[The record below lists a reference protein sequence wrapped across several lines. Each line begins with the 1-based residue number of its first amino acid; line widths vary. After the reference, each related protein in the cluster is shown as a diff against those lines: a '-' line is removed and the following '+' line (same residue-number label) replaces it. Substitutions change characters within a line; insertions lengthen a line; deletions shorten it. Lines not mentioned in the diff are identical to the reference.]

1 MTWLPFPTAVLAQH
15 LRGADERV
23 AALVYSGTFMFLA
36 VAFNLLW
43 RYAVRAGLPDPHV
56 DVPAISRQY
65 ALGPVVYAATV
76 AIAWFSA
83 TACLIA
89 SAAIA
94 VYFALPP
101 RRWRPA

>member
-1 MTWLPFPTAVLAQH
+1 MTSS
-15 LRGADERV
+15 RNGAEIIHFVPRQE
-23 AALVYSGTFMFLA
+23 
-36 VAFNLLW
+36 
-43 RYAVRAGLPDPHV
+43 

-65 ALGPVVYAATV
+65 ALGPMVYAATV

-101 RRWRPA
+101 RLWRAA